1 MEAIH
6 KLLRPSTSHSASDD
20 PAESADHPSTHPDLP
35 DGLMEF
41 ASFAATLND
50 ENNAHFAAAMERPP
64 AFWNHATSNAEHDAL
79 PPPYGFGQIFGPP
92 IKIPPLPPVHN
103 VKWDD
108 HVTNSGFHQNQKKET
123 TSNSFRCKFA
133 VDTMCSPYS
142 VISADTVKRLN
153 LKTRT
158 KTVTTSLADP
168 ESKITSSQIA
178 EFELMIYWN
187 AKRRTFKFEAM
198 VWGQLPANQDLIIG
212 MPDALSTGMIAFALP
227 HEWRKSWLG
236 TACFSPLFAQAL
248 AADSKQAEAQHFD
261 LIMSQED
268 EELIDIGH
276 ILENPHICNDV
287 DSLSPAAKY
296 WLNLFPNLNK
306 PIPIVAHQDLP
317 KFDPPYDKSCLE
329 TYDTR
334 KIIKVPKP
342 SIKLGAQI
350 DSTLGKLSDAGILN
364 LHRNPVG
371 MASFI
376 VLVPKPDGTLR
387 ICCNFSKVNKALL
400 VNYYPLPNCQDL
412 LNQVSR
418 KKFYTKIDLLHGFYN
433 FDMAEGAKW
442 LTATIAPGHA
452 MTWNKV
458 PQGLATVP
466 SWFQWAM
473 TTVLGNLVGKCC
485 MIYIDDLIIFGNT
498 LEEIHENTKAVLA
511 RLNQFDF
518 RINIAKCQLEPSTTI
533 DFLGHTISYDTIQ
546 AGPKSAKILENIK
559 NPNHETK
566 PKDKTDKL
574 NTLVGIL
581 NWFSRYIPNL
591 PLRMKPL
598 LDAKAG
604 GHWNWGIPQDTAFTD
619 LRDALSNMETLFLP
633 SGADGST
640 LEIHTDAS
648 RDGWFA
654 VLFENTGIGDTIE
667 ARLRV
672 VCMTGGIFR
681 NSQLGWSILQKEAFA
696 MFQAHKKFDHYIRLS
711 PFTLCIDNKTLC
723 YMENSSDPMVMRWYL
738 RIQQYSSEI
747 VHIPGSQNIVP
758 DSGSRL
764 FHLIHPTNT
773 AAHFCSLISN
783 GDSAKSTFSSC
794 ELQTMLLNRELD
806 TMSAV
811 IDATDE
817 TRTTDNW
824 ECASIRTCTPTCST
838 NASTEPLNFG
848 VLAPRSES
856 IAAHVSQLQQH
867 GPPNIDAWVRSQAG
881 DLAHSSHSIS
891 HQEQPPLLDS
901 SSSVS
906 SSHRPL
912 PISVEHY
919 NLIRTCHNA
928 ACGHFGRDETIRK
941 LERNGMSWP
950 SRFIDV
956 ARYIAS
962 CPQCQKN
969 RLQLPKPLSNY
980 KSILNHAPL
989 FGRWHMDFLGIRAA
1003 CHFTRA
1009 TAILVMVEETS
1020 RYVML
1025 WPLQSETSMEVL
1037 MAWLQTFAI
1046 FGIPEYL
1053 YSDGQSSF
1061 TADCIKEFRTLCGIT
1076 HDFSIPKQAHTNGLA
1091 ETNCK
1096 EVGKL
1101 VRMLC
1106 DELHLFARWSLL
1118 VPIIQRQLNCLTRS
1132 TLGCTAN
1139 DIVFGPRANLER
1151 YIIPCAPIPLT
1162 PESLEAINSTDIVKN
1177 FIHHQAQAQSALLA
1191 KADAIQAKL
1200 LSTLTAQQQVSSADQ
1215 LQEGMLV
1222 LVPWNDNGE
1231 RPFKLAPALMGP
1243 YVVTRLPLSD
1253 NTVALSHIEN
1263 PPPPSQPQQL
1273 ISSVSSLRLY
1283 DNTHAV
1289 EQYDLPDAVFRQLSF
1304 NNIPIDCILDK
1315 RRLAIPANL
1324 DNEKDVRNFEYH
1336 VRWKVDSHG
1345 LGFPENPSW
1354 APYSAISHTFAFDS
1368 FYSFQHRHLR
1378 EHTSTMAPHAT
1389 RATHQRQ
1396 SVYSAAGGRH

>member
-1 MEAIH
+1 
-6 KLLRPSTSHSASDD
+6 
-20 PAESADHPSTHPDLP
+20 
-35 DGLMEF
+35 
-41 ASFAATLND
+41 
-50 ENNAHFAAAMERPP
+50 MERPP

-79 PPPYGFGQIFGPP
+79 PPPYGYGHIIGPP
-92 IKIPPLPPVHN
+92 LKITPDPTILKE
-103 VKWDD
+103 KWND
-108 HVTNSGFHQNQKKET
+108 HITNSGFHTQKKET
-123 TSNSFRCKFA
+123 SNTTRCSFA
-133 VDTMCSPYS
+133 VDTMCSPIS
-142 VISADTVKRLN
+142 VISEDMVKQLN
-153 LKTRT
+153 LKTRS
-158 KTVTTSLADP
+158 KTVVTSLADT
-168 ESKITSSQIA
+168 ESKISSSQIA

-187 AKRRTFKFEAM
+187 AKRRTFKLEAM
-198 VWGQLPANQDLIIG
+198 VWGKLPANQDLIIG
-212 MPDALSTGMIAFALP
+212 MPDALKTGLIAFALP

-236 TACFSPLFAQAL
+236 TACFSPQFAQAL
-248 AADSKQAEAQHFD
+248 SLDAQQAQTQHFD

-268 EELIDIGH
+268 EDLIDIGH
-276 ILENPHICNDV
+276 ILENPHVCKDV

-306 PIPIVAHQDLP
+306 PIPVVAHPDLP

-376 VLVPKPDGTLR
+376 VLVPKPDGSLR
-387 ICCNFSKVNKALL
+387 LCCNFCKVNKALL

-433 FDMAEGAKW
+433 FDMAEEAKW

-473 TTVLGNLVGKCC
+473 TTVLGDLVKSCC

-498 LEEIHENTKAVLA
+498 LEEIHENTRKVLS

-533 DFLGHTISYDTIQ
+533 DFIGHTISYDTIQ
-546 AGPKSAKILENIK
+546 SGPKSAKILENIK

-581 NWFSRYIPNL
+581 NWFSRYIADL
-591 PLRMKPL
+591 PRRMKPL

-604 GHWNWGIPQDTAFTD
+604 GQWNWGTPQDDAFTD

-633 SGADGST
+633 SGKDGST

-654 VLFENTGIGDTIE
+654 VLFENTGEGDTIE
-667 ARLRV
+667 DRLHV

-681 NSQLGWSILQKEAFA
+681 NSQLGWSILQKEAYA
-696 MFQAHKKFDHYIRLS
+696 MFMAHKKFDHYIRLS
-711 PFTLCIDNKTLC
+711 DFTLCIDNKTLC

-738 RIQQYSSEI
+738 RIQQYSFQI
-747 VHIPGSQNIVP
+747 IHIPGISNIVP

-773 AAHFCSLISN
+773 AAQFCSLFSN
-783 GDSAKSTFSSC
+783 GDSAKSTISSC

-806 TMSAV
+806 V
-811 IDATDE
+811 IADIIVATEDG
-817 TRTTDNW
+817 DNW
-824 ECASIRTCTPTCST
+824 DCASIHTPTHTDCST
-838 NASTEPLNFG
+838 NASTQPANFG
-848 VLAPRSES
+848 VLLPRSQS
-856 IAAHVSQLQQH
+856 IAQHVHSQPQQPH
-867 GPPNIDAWVRSQAG
+867 DIDDWIQSQAS
-881 DLAHSSHSIS
+881 ASARSIEHRS
-891 HQEQPPLLDS
+891 PLPLLDS

-906 SSHRPL
+906 AARRPL
-912 PISVEHY
+912 PISSEHY
-919 NLIRTCHNA
+919 NLIRSCHNA
-928 ACGHFGRDETIRK
+928 ASGHFGRDETIRK
-941 LERNGMSWP
+941 LQKNGMSWP
-950 SRFIDV
+950 SRFVDV

-969 RLQLPKPLSNY
+969 RLKLPKPLSNY
-980 KSILNHAPL
+980 KSILNQAPL

-1003 CHFTRA
+1003 CHFTQA

-1025 WPLQSETSMEVL
+1025 WALQSETSMEVL

-1061 TADCIKEFRTLCGIT
+1061 TADCIKEFRSLCGIT

-1106 DELHLFARWSLL
+1106 DELHLFSRWSLL

-1162 PESLEAINSTDIVKN
+1162 PESLAAINSTDIVKD
-1177 FIHHQAQAQSALLA
+1177 FIHHQASAQSALLA
-1191 KADAIQAKL
+1191 KADAIQSKL
-1200 LSTLTAQQQVSSADQ
+1200 LSTLTAQQQVANSAQ

-1222 LVPWNDNGE
+1222 LVPWNDSGE

-1243 YVVTRLPLSD
+1243 YVVTRLPFSD
-1253 NTVALSHIEN
+1253 NTVALSHIDN
-1263 PPPPSQPQQL
+1263 PPPPKQPQQL
-1273 ISSVSSLRLY
+1273 ISSVQSLRIY
-1283 DNTHAV
+1283 DNTHAL

-1304 NNIPIDCILDK
+1304 ANIPIDCILDK
-1315 RRLAIPANL
+1315 RPLAFPPNT
-1324 DNEKDVRNFEYH
+1324 DNHKDVRNFEYQ
-1336 VRWKVDSHG
+1336 VRWKVDSAG

-1354 APYSAISHTFAFDS
+1354 CAYAAIGHTFAFDS
-1368 FYSFQHRHLR
+1368 FYSFQHRHLS
-1378 EHTSTMAPHAT
+1378 EHHPTMTPHVS
-1389 RATHQRQ
+1389 RVTHQRQ
-1396 SVYSAAGGRH
+1396 SIRSVHSARR